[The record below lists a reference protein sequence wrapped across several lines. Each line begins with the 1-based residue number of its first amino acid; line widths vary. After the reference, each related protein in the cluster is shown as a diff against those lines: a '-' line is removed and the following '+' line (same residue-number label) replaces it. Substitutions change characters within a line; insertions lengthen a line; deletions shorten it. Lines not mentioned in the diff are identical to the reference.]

1 MAEILYDEAPGVG
14 RIRFATADGG
24 PAAKANAIDALV
36 ADGARVIADDTS
48 YVTEPF
54 FQDDVVA
61 QAVDRAKAAGVAYFI
76 AAGNDAQHGWGAA
89 FSPVADPSP
98 AHSPGTEDFDPG
110 PGVDTTQTIGT
121 FSADESVDLVL
132 QWAEPWGAATSD
144 FALDV
149 YEVGDATHTPL
160 TFDTNNLATGIPME
174 WAPIKFTGA
183 GTIEVAIWR
192 VSGAGAPPLKLVA
205 FTNGAGNVAIETG
218 RRRCDRPRRRVREG
232 RADRGCEQLRHAHG
246 ARALQLPG
254 PVTRFFDARGNRL
267 ANAPGAPEARPG
279 RPRRGAESASPASR
293 PSLARA
299 RPPRLPPES
308 LRSSARPSP
317 RCRSTSCTRS

>member
-1 MAEILYDEAPGVG
+1 MAEILYDEAPGVS

-54 FQDDVVA
+54 FQDDVIA

-110 PGVDTTQTIGT
+110 PVVDTTQTIGT

-132 QWAEPWGAATSD
+132 QWAEPWGG
-144 FALDV
+144 
-149 YEVGDATHTPL
+149 GDIRLRAR
-160 TFDTNNLATGIPME
+160 
-174 WAPIKFTGA
+174 
-183 GTIEVAIWR
+183 R
-192 VSGAGAPPLKLVA
+192 VR
-205 FTNGAGNVAIETG
+205 G
-218 RRRCDRPRRRVREG
+218 RRRDAHAAGTSTRTTWRRAPHGDGRRSSSRARRHDRGGDPARIRRGRSAAQARRVHQWRGQRRHRAPRQTAVRSTPTPRPRW
-232 RADRGCEQLRHAHG
+232 
-246 ARALQLPG
+246 AR
-254 PVTRFFDARGNRL
+254 
-267 ANAPGAPEARPG
+267 
-279 RPRRGAESASPASR
+279 
-293 PSLARA
+293 
-299 RPPRLPPES
+299 
-308 LRSSARPSP
+308 
-317 RCRSTSCTRS
+317 